1 MTELDPRITLK
12 MLRYF
17 YQVAQCQQFSQAAH
31 QLNITKSPLSAQIK
45 ELENILDV
53 TLFERDTRNVALTR
67 AGKQLQQECE
77 RIFDV
82 LESSLSRVM
91 QSNRQEKQTVNI
103 GLMSSIFWA
112 GFGDA
117 LHQLQQ
123 ANPRV
128 TINLLEM
135 PPEKQKQ
142 ALHQHRIDI
151 GLVRHADSINTAP
164 LNSDT
169 LYDEKMVVAI
179 PASHSLANQPNLTL
193 KQLRQQEFVML
204 KQENSASTHWIRQHC
219 LSAGFDLK
227 ILQQVVEPNTLLA
240 VISTRG
246 LLSIVPASY
255 ANLSWPH
262 VRFVPLQEPISADIC
277 ALSAPQSHPLTQ
289 LILNEL
295 NHALNPD

>member
-17 YQVAQCQQFSQAAH
+17 YQVAQCQQFSQAAQ

-67 AGKQLQQECE
+67 AGQQLQQECE

-123 ANPRV
+123 ANPQV

-142 ALHQHRIDI
+142 ALHQHQLDI
-151 GLVRHADSINTAP
+151 GLVRYADSINTAP

-179 PASHSLANQPNLTL
+179 PASHSLANQPTLTL
-193 KQLRQQEFVML
+193 RQLRQQEFVML
-204 KQENSASTHWIRQHC
+204 KQENSASTQWIRQHC

-277 ALSAPQSHPLTQ
+277 ALSAPQSHPLTRR
-289 LILNEL
+289 ILSEL
-295 NHALNPD
+295 SQALKLN

>member
-1 MTELDPRITLK
+1 MTEFDSRITLK

-17 YQVAQCQQFSQAAH
+17 QKVAQCGQFSQAAQ

-53 TLFERDTRNVALTR
+53 RLFERDTRNVTLTP
-67 AGKQLQQECE
+67 AGKQMRQECE

-82 LESSLSRVM
+82 LESSVSLVK
-91 QSNRQEKQTVNI
+91 QSGRQSQQTINI

-117 LHQLQQ
+117 LHKLQQ
-123 ANPRV
+123 TNPQV
-128 TINLLEM
+128 TLNLLEM
-135 PPEKQKQ
+135 PPEQQKL
-142 ALHQHRIDI
+142 ALQQHQLDI
-151 GLVRHADSINTAP
+151 GLVRFADSINTTP
-164 LNSDT
+164 LSANT
-169 LYDEKMVVAI
+169 LYQEKMVVAL
-179 PASHSLANQPNLTL
+179 PAGHSLATMESLTL
-193 KQLRQQEFVML
+193 RQLRHQEFVML
-204 KQENSASTHWIRQHC
+204 KQENSASTHWVRQHC

-295 NHALNPD
+295 SHALNPD

>member
-17 YQVAQCQQFSQAAH
+17 YQVAQCQQFSQAAQ

-67 AGKQLQQECE
+67 AGQQLQQECE

-123 ANPRV
+123 ANPQV

-142 ALHQHRIDI
+142 ALHQHQLDI
-151 GLVRHADSINTAP
+151 GLVRYADSINTAP

-169 LYDEKMVVAI
+169 LYDEKMVVSI
-179 PASHSLANQPNLTL
+179 PASHSLANQPTLTL
-193 KQLRQQEFVML
+193 RQLRQQEFVML
-204 KQENSASTHWIRQHC
+204 KQEKLC
-219 LSAGFDLK
+219 LYPMDS
-227 ILQQVVEPNTLLA
+227 
-240 VISTRG
+240 
-246 LLSIVPASY
+246 PA
-255 ANLSWPH
+255 LPECR
-262 VRFVPLQEPISADIC
+262 V
-277 ALSAPQSHPLTQ
+277 
-289 LILNEL
+289 
-295 NHALNPD
+295 